1 MTSDML
7 PSRFRCAV
15 LAAIYALVLFY
26 ASVAI
31 GPSMF
36 QYRPA
41 DPWDQWLRLIG
52 VFLAGFV
59 QNGSDQRADWMGNL
73 VAVIPLGF
81 LVAMAMRV
89 NRPLLLRAVM
99 GAFALFLCLIYVVLV
114 KYFQLWFPRTVTLN
128 YITAQ
133 SLGMALGVGLVVFG
147 LGTMDVA
154 LRRLDRQD
162 SEALLVLA
170 IIASLWA
177 VTFTLSPYDIALSP
191 GDLRE
196 RLETVSQSLFA
207 LPNSDRADWL
217 RVVLFLAG
225 GLVYA
230 PIGVASWMLARRE
243 GWRSDWAALL
253 PLQAG
258 IVLAIWCI
266 TLLIL
271 SAQPTIWTLF
281 SRIAG
286 CVVGTMIIRAVTLDR
301 LARLRPM
308 LGWPVLW
315 VLYLVALLAVNDL
328 FITHWRTVDE
338 AWDAIDER
346 FFWPLWTHYI
356 VSKAQATRSL
366 AVHVVL
372 YAPIGVMLWAKA
384 RESGYGAGRIG
395 LGRQIAALMIG
406 VWVSLA
412 IEIGR
417 WFHPDLK
424 PDFNNAAIAAI
435 AAWGALVLM
444 PHAWAMLRNVA
455 RENAAR

>member
-1 MTSDML
+1 
-7 PSRFRCAV
+7 
-15 LAAIYALVLFY
+15 
-26 ASVAI
+26 
-31 GPSMF
+31 
-36 QYRPA
+36 
-41 DPWDQWLRLIG
+41 
-52 VFLAGFV
+52 
-59 QNGSDQRADWMGNL
+59 
-73 VAVIPLGF
+73 
-81 LVAMAMRV
+81 
-89 NRPLLLRAVM
+89 
-99 GAFALFLCLIYVVLV
+99 
-114 KYFQLWFPRTVTLN
+114 
-128 YITAQ
+128 
-133 SLGMALGVGLVVFG
+133 
-147 LGTMDVA
+147 
-154 LRRLDRQD
+154 
-162 SEALLVLA
+162 
-170 IIASLWA
+170 
-177 VTFTLSPYDIALSP
+177 
-191 GDLRE
+191 
-196 RLETVSQSLFA
+196 
-207 LPNSDRADWL
+207 
-217 RVVLFLAG
+217 
-225 GLVYA
+225 
-230 PIGVASWMLARRE
+230 
-243 GWRSDWAALL
+243 
-253 PLQAG
+253 
-258 IVLAIWCI
+258 
-266 TLLIL
+266 
-271 SAQPTIWTLF
+271 
-281 SRIAG
+281 
-286 CVVGTMIIRAVTLDR
+286 
-301 LARLRPM
+301 M

-406 VWVSLA
+406 FWVSLA